1 MKRLLTIVVLLLAGC
16 GGSST
21 VIRPPL
27 NLAAIGDSISA
38 GWLDPAAANV
48 AGNAAIAALFHAD
61 AANSF
66 VGVAGKLAG
75 ANSVTDLG
83 IGGTTAAQMTSREI
97 PHLPPA
103 TSVVIVEA
111 GTNDVMS
118 AAPQTADLDALM
130 AAVRA
135 KVPRAKVVLITLRHF
150 ARYPST
156 DADVVAWNA
165 HIRSLAPSFGATVVD
180 LENDPQW
187 YRSWERPDSLHPN
200 LAGAAHLGAAVAAAV
215 LR

>member
-1 MKRLLTIVVLLLAGC
+1 LAVV
-16 GGSST
+16 
-21 VIRPPL
+21 
-27 NLAAIGDSISA
+27 GDSISA

-48 AGNAAIAALFHAD
+48 TGSAAISALYHPD
-61 AANSF
+61 ATNSF

-75 ANSVTDLG
+75 ANVVTDLG
-83 IGGTTAAQMTSREI
+83 IGGTTAAQMIVREV
-97 PHLPPA
+97 PSLPAA
-103 TSVVIVEA
+103 TSVVIIEA
-111 GTNDVMS
+111 GTNDVFS
-118 AAPQTADLDALM
+118 PAPRTTDYDALV

-156 DADVVAWNA
+156 DAYVAEWNA
-165 HIRSLAPSFGATVVD
+165 HIRTLAPSIGATVVD

-187 YRSWERPDSLHPN
+187 YRASEWPDSLHPN
-200 LAGAAHLGAAVAAAV
+200 LAGAGHLGTAVAAAV

>member
-1 MKRLLTIVVLLLAGC
+1 MKRLLTILVLLLAGC
-16 GGSST
+16 AGSNT
-21 VIRPPL
+21 VIKPPL

-48 AGNAAIAALFHAD
+48 AGNAAIAALFHTD
-61 AANSF
+61 TANSF

-83 IGGTTAAQMTSREI
+83 IGGTTAAQMTSREV
-97 PHLPPA
+97 PNLPAA
-103 TSVVIVEA
+103 TSVVIVEV
-111 GTNDVMS
+111 GTNDVLS
-118 AAPQTADLDALM
+118 ATPRTADFDALM

-135 KVPRAKVVLITLRHF
+135 KVPRAKVVLITLRYF

-156 DADVVAWNA
+156 DANVAAWNA
-165 HIRSLAPSFGATVVD
+165 HIRGVAPSFGATVVD
-180 LENDPQW
+180 LENDSQW
-187 YRSWERPDSLHPN
+187 YRSAEWPDSLHPN
-200 LAGAAHLGAAVAAAV
+200 LAGASHLGAAVAAAV

>member
-1 MKRLLTIVVLLLAGC
+1 MKRLITILVLLIAAC
-16 GGSST
+16 GGGST
-21 VIRPPL
+21 AVQPTV

-38 GWLDPAAANV
+38 GWLDPGAEHV
-48 AGNAAIAALFHAD
+48 TGNAAISALFHPD

-75 ANSVTDLG
+75 ANTVTDLG
-83 IGGTTAAQMTSREI
+83 IGGTTAAQMIVGEV
-97 PHLPPA
+97 PNLPAA

-111 GTNDVMS
+111 GTNDVFS
-118 AAPQTADLDALM
+118 PAPRTADFDALV

-156 DADVVAWNA
+156 DAKVTAWNA
-165 HIRSLAPSFGATVVD
+165 HIRTLAPSFGATVVD
-180 LENDPQW
+180 LESDPQW
-187 YRSWERPDSLHPN
+187 YRASEWPDSLHPN
-200 LAGAAHLGAAVAAAV
+200 LAGAGHLGATVAAAV